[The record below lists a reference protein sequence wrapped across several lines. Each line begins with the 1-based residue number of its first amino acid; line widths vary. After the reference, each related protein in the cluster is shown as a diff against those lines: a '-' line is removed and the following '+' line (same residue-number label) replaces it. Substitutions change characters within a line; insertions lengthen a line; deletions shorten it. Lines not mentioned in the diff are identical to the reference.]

1 MALNKKKLL
10 FWWNKNFLIFIFKEI
25 MIKFNYINGW
35 VRLQLSKMLKPGSK
49 LDKISKIAKTR
60 VPEQDF

>member
-1 MALNKKKLL
+1 
-10 FWWNKNFLIFIFKEI
+10 